1 VLTTPRKADLQ
12 SAGKALAASTAPS
25 SRITPSSA
33 ESVAQPIETSDA
45 PNNRKRPVVDDTV
58 SDSQNSSIST
68 TRADTTR
75 ISSPQLGGE
84 HGTGRHSLNKEKRRL
99 DSGIDE
105 GGAREG
111 STQSPEKKAEMAG
124 RMEVKVKKENEDMEE
139 QETPGAASSRS
150 KFSGM
155 PCA

>member
-58 SDSQNSSIST
+58 SDSQNSLIST
-68 TRADTTR
+68 
-75 ISSPQLGGE
+75 
-84 HGTGRHSLNKEKRRL
+84 TGRHSLNKEKRRL

-105 GGAREG
+105 GGARAG